1 MQVFVRDNDVN
12 SASRVLR
19 KKMQGE
25 GTFHEIKR
33 RRAYETPSERRVLGN
48 LEDASSVIVAGLVRL
63 LA

>member
-1 MQVFVRDNDVN
+1 MQVFVRDSHVN

-48 LEDASSVIVAGLVRL
+48 LEA
-63 LA
+63 